1 MDTDL
6 KRRRLHLVA
15 ASAVVI
21 ATLLVLYFLGTV
33 VFTLGISIVV
43 AYVLLP
49 VARVVEMAFPWRK
62 GRPGLARG
70 LAVGVIFLCLVGI
83 LAGVLA
89 LVIPPTVEQSRQFAE
104 DFPDFLE
111 SARSTIE
118 GWVARYA
125 EMIPVEVR
133 DQIEETLAGAGGI
146 IGDAAWGVASQTFEV
161 VSGSFAFILGLAS
174 APVLVFYLMKDAGMI
189 RTSLYAPFPESIRP
203 HLREALDIAD
213 RTIGGYIRGQ
223 ITLGLVVGVTV
234 AVSLLLLGV
243 PFSYILGIVA
253 GLTELVPIVGPWIGG
268 TVGVL
273 VTLATAPD
281 KVPWVILIYL
291 AVQLLENALLVP
303 RIQGDSLKLHP
314 VAIILVIVVASNYFG
329 LWGVILGPPLVS
341 MVRDMA
347 VYFRNEWNR
356 PPDAPVDEDA
366 ALQDEPGSDEPAT
379 GTVERDSDS

>member
-6 KRRRLHLVA
+6 KRRRFHLVA

-33 VFTLGISIVV
+33 VLTIGISIVV

-49 VARVVEMAFPWRK
+49 VARLVEMAFSWRR

-70 LAVGVIFLCLVGI
+70 LAVAVIFLCLVGI

-104 DFPDFLE
+104 DFPGFLE
-111 SARSTIE
+111 SARSTLE
-118 GWVARYA
+118 DWVARYA

-133 DQIEETLAGAGGI
+133 DRIEETLAGAGGV
-146 IGDAAWGVASQTFEV
+146 IGDAAWGVVSQTFEV
-161 VSGSFAFILGLAS
+161 VSGSFTFVLGLAS

-223 ITLGLVVGVTV
+223 ITLGLIVGVAV

-268 TVGVL
+268 AVGVV

-303 RIQGDSLKLHP
+303 RIQGSSLKLHP

-341 MVRDMA
+341 MARDMA
-347 VYFRNEWNR
+347 VYFQDEWNR
-356 PPDAPVDEDA
+356 SPDAPVDEDA
-366 ALQDEPGSDEPAT
+366 VLEDEPESEEPAT
-379 GTVERDSDS
+379 GTVERESDS